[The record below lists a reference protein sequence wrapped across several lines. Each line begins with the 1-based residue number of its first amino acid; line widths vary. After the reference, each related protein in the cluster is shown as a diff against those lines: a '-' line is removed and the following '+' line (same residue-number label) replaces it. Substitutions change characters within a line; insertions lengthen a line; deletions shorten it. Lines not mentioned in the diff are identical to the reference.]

1 MNKIFNKKII
11 FSAFILFCIF
21 CVNGVDVVNA
31 APTLT
36 TIAKTHTEEGLE
48 KLKTTSPKVYS
59 SILSANPD
67 KLEEIRRKRKDA
79 EAEQTAKE
87 EAMDKQIIETSILK
101 KRESSG
107 FVPLWPIPG
116 LIEKGN
122 TDLTKFFNNL
132 FNIGITIAGF
142 LSVVM
147 IAVGG
152 IQYMSTDAV
161 SNKTEGKDRIT
172 YALLGLLLVL
182 FSWILLYTINPDIL
196 KFNLFEKNS
205 INSSE
210 SILKTET
217 EFSGGK
223 GGTFSGGGYS
233 GSC

>member
-31 APTLT
+31 APALT
-36 TIAKTHTEEGLE
+36 TIAKTYTEKELQ
-48 KLKTTSPKVYS
+48 KIKTMNPKAYTQ
-59 SILSANPD
+59 IMD
-67 KLEEIRRKRKDA
+67 DIRKRKEA

-233 GSC
+233 GSW

>member
-31 APTLT
+31 APALT
-36 TIAKTHTEEGLE
+36 TIAKTYTEKELQE
-48 KLKTTSPKVYS
+48 IKTMNPKAYTQ
-59 SILSANPD
+59 IMD
-67 KLEEIRRKRKDA
+67 DIRKRKEA
-79 EAEQTAKE
+79 EAKQTAKE

-233 GSC
+233 GSW

>member
-31 APTLT
+31 APALT
-36 TIAKTHTEEGLE
+36 TIAKTYTEKELQ
-48 KLKTTSPKVYS
+48 KIKTMNPKAYTQ
-59 SILSANPD
+59 IMD
-67 KLEEIRRKRKDA
+67 DIRKRKEA
-79 EAEQTAKE
+79 EAKQTAEQTAKE

>member
-79 EAEQTAKE
+79 EALKEKEKLEKEQRE
-87 EAMDKQIIETSILK
+87 IVEAPSEFKALE
-101 KRESSG
+101 
-107 FVPLWPIPG
+107 P
-116 LIEKGN
+116 
-122 TDLTKFFNNL
+122 KFFEQVGGDAALKDPSVFFNKL
-132 FNIGITIAGF
+132 FQFGIIIAGF